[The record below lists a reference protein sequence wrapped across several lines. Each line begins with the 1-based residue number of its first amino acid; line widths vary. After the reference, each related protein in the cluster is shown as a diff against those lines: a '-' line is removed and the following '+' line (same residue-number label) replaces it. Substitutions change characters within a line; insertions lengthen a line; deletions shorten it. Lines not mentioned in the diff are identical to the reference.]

1 MHNRSGLKS
10 QTTMEWSVQ
19 QVRKRRYPVVLYFD
33 FFAAVRQGVPPQK
46 FIEDPLLKREAVIKT
61 FLETGADAFVIGRL
75 PGPLS
80 YAAGGF
86 PNRIRL
92 PGIDLPEHSM
102 WQFEESEAT
111 IYVEDYDYIAEHG
124 WNKFLKRLLPRFTG
138 LNTAELEKRLEQMK
152 EEGYK
157 DLQAW
162 QQAGVLLTCGAAV
175 TAPFEVLTAGRTMFN
190 FFEDIFIRPQKV
202 LAALKAMLPDFIE
215 NTVEAAELS
224 GIPGVVITAHRSS
237 GSLLSPGHF
246 EIFALPFLEE
256 MVASFSQSGLGVM
269 LHLDCDW
276 SKNLPYL
283 TNFPPGMIIHT
294 DGSTD
299 LGAAAEKFKD
309 RFILMGDVPATLLS
323 RGSPVEVESYCREL
337 IVKTASKAPF
347 ILSSGCDLPMDAG
360 MENVQA
366 MIGAADL

>member
-1 MHNRSGLKS
+1 M
-10 QTTMEWSVQ
+10 W
-19 QVRKRRYPVVLYFD
+19 QVSKRQYPVVLYFD
-33 FFAAVRQGVPPQK
+33 FFAAVRQGVSPQR
-46 FIEDPLLKREAVIKT
+46 FIEDPHLKRETVIKT
-61 FLETGADAFVIGRL
+61 FFETGADAFVIGRL

-111 IYVEDYDYIAEHG
+111 IYVEDYDYIADHG

-138 LNTAELEKRLEQMK
+138 LKAVELEKRFEQMK
-152 EEGYK
+152 EWGHK

-162 QQAGVLLTCGAAV
+162 RQAGVYLTCGAAV

-190 FFEDIFIRPQKV
+190 FFEDLFIRPQKV
-202 LAALKAMLPDFIE
+202 LAALKGMLPDFIE
-215 NTVEAAELS
+215 NTVEAAEQS

-256 MVASFSQSGLGVM
+256 MVNSFSRMGLGIM

-276 SKNLPYL
+276 SKNLSYL
-283 TNFPPGMIIHT
+283 ANFPLGMIIHT

-299 LGAAAEKFKD
+299 LAAAADIFKD

-323 RGSPVEVESYCREL
+323 RGAPAEVENYCKEL
-337 IVKTASKAPF
+337 IAKTTPQAPL
-347 ILSSGCDLPMDAG
+347 ILSSGCDVPMDAR

-366 MIGAADL
+366 MIGAASGL